1 MPPEPPQKND
11 EALAKPGPGGRPPA
25 SRHEPVDLTRG
36 ALPKIFEKQVTPFRL
51 YLTSIVAVFISQFFV
66 CLALRLTGIRS
77 IPSPYAE
84 ALLTGISLVVLIMP
98 VLYAGLYRP
107 MIKHIARQLQLENA
121 LRELATVDELT
132 DILNRRGFRAVAED
146 YLRLARRL
154 REGLCCLFMDLN
166 GFKRINDTLG
176 HNVGDQALI
185 ETAQSAQADLPR
197 VRPRSPA
204 SAATSSSSSPSRSA
218 PKSADRMVARLQEKL
233 AAVNAQPGRK
243 YQISVC
249 VGVARFEPGQECS
262 IARPRRA
269 RRPPDVRTETGA
281 PRRSRRSRA

>member
-11 EALAKPGPGGRPPA
+11 EALAKPGPGGRAPA
-25 SRHEPVDLTRG
+25 PRHEPVDLTRG

-185 ETAQSAQADLPR
+185 ETAQLLKQTFRESDLIAR
-197 VRPRSPA
+197 VGGDEFVVLA
-204 SAATSSSSSPSRSA
+204 IEIG
-218 PKSADRMVARLQEKL
+218 PKSADRMITRLQDKL

-262 IARPRRA
+262 IADLVARA
-269 RRPPDVRTETGA
+269 DRLMYERKQALRAA
-281 PRRSRRSRA
+281 PTLKA